1 MKRSSRTHK
10 SLSFVHITICFVF
23 VSLYLLTHAGSA
35 SAVRVS
41 EEEIVGKPAA
51 RPAPTIKE
59 KKPVTPIVEK
69 KPEPPAKAQA
79 KPVAPPT
86 RPLVRKKAEPPVK
99 AKEKPVTPPPKPP
112 VRKKPEA
119 PVRAKER
126 PVSQPKELPAK
137 KAEPEK
143 RSVTI
148 DFDNVDILLFVKF
161 ISEVTGKNFIIDQK
175 VKGKVTIVSPTKI
188 SVEEAYRVFE
198 SVLEVHGFT
207 TIEAGAVIKIVPS
220 VVARGKS
227 IETRLREEATS
238 PEDKV
243 ITQLIRLDYANPDE
257 LKKLFAPLIS
267 KSSVIVSYPPSG
279 MLIVT
284 DVLSNIQRLLR
295 IISAIDV
302 VGIGEEISVIPLEH
316 AIASVLIK
324 PLTTIFQPGRT
335 ARTKKGRAA
344 VAPAIKMV
352 ADERTNSLI
361 LSASE
366 HDTIKIK
373 QLIKMLDQETPRGAG
388 NIRVYYL
395 EHADAEELAKVLTAL
410 PSKDTKAGT
419 KGKAPVISKEVQ
431 IVADKA
437 TNSLVISANKQDYFA
452 LLDVIKKLDIPRSMV
467 YIEALIMEV
476 STRRAFALGVE
487 WRAADDIGTYDGRK
501 IGAFG
506 VSGAGNLIATA
517 AAPVGLSLGVLGE
530 TGIDIGGV
538 TFPTIAAVVQAYQ
551 DDSDVHI
558 LQTPQ
563 ILTTDNEEAEIKVG
577 SNVPYLSKESTGTE
591 QQYAVYEYKDVG
603 STLKITPQINPGGFV
618 RLKIYQEYTTVKE
631 AGATPT
637 TLKRSTNT
645 TVIVKDRQTVVIGGL
660 VGEEINKGTSGVP
673 CLGNIP
679 LLGWLFKSY
688 TRSADETNL
697 FIFLT
702 PHVIKNPAEAQ
713 KIYEKKKED
722 IERVEE
728 GVIKMYEKP
737 ELRNEN

>member
-1 MKRSSRTHK
+1 MKRSSRAHK

-41 EEEIVGKPAA
+41 EEEVAGKPAA
-51 RPAPTIKE
+51 KPAPTIK
-59 KKPVTPIVEK
+59 EK

-79 KPVAPPT
+79 KPVVPPT
-86 RPLVRKKAEPPVK
+86 
-99 AKEKPVTPPPKPP
+99 KPP

-126 PVSQPKELPAK
+126 PVSQPKRLPVK
-137 KAEPEK
+137 KDEPEK

-148 DFDNVDILLFVKF
+148 DFDNVDILLFIKF

-207 TIEAGAVIKIVPS
+207 TIKAGAVIKIVPS

-335 ARTKKGRAA
+335 TATRRKGAAA

-419 KGKAPVISKEVQ
+419 KGKAPVISKEAQ

-437 TNSLVISANKQDYFA
+437 TNSLVMTANKQDYFA
-452 LLDVIKKLDIPRSMV
+452 LVDVIKKLDIPRSMV

-487 WRAADDIGTYDGRK
+487 WRAADDIGTYDGKK

-618 RLKIYQEYTTVKE
+618 RLKINQEYTTVKE

-645 TVIVKDRQTVVIGGL
+645 TVIVKDRQTIVIGGL

-673 CLGNIP
+673 CLANIP

-688 TRSADETNL
+688 TSSTDETNL

-702 PHVIKNPAEAQ
+702 PHVIKNPVEAQ

-728 GVIKMYEKP
+728 GAIKMYEKP